1 MAKIISLTGDLGSGK
16 STVAGI
22 LCERLKYDY
31 IYTGEIQRR
40 IAAKYRMTTTELN
53 KYSETHPEIDR
64 EIDSTFKSLNDSE
77 HLIVDSRLAWFFI
90 PASFKVFLK
99 TNLLI
104 SAKRIAGDTKR
115 MSESYASKEEAAYH
129 IIARKTSEN
138 RRYKDLYGA
147 DCSNP
152 DNFHLIVD
160 TSFVEPERVA
170 AIIIKEYERR
180 TIPQPETVSL
190 VSPKNL
196 YPAQSLGDPADESY
210 KNILNSM
217 KDNGYDP
224 AYPVTLVTLD
234 SFDYILDGHKRTS
247 CALKNNIDLIPVI
260 YKDANSFSAKGLTG
274 KEYIR
279 EISVPDLFHSWEDF
293 HSFKYLI
300 YPVI

>member
-16 STVAGI
+16 STVSSI
-22 LCERLKYDY
+22 LCDRLKYDY

-40 IAAKYRMTTTELN
+40 IAAKYNMTTTELN

-77 HLIVDSRLAWFFI
+77 NLIVDSRLAWFFI

-99 TNLLI
+99 TNLFV
-104 SAKRIAGDTKR
+104 SAERIAGDTKR
-115 MSESYASKEEAAYH
+115 KSESYESKEDAAYH

-138 RRYKDLYGA
+138 KRYGDLYGA
-147 DCSNP
+147 DCSNLN
-152 DNFHLIVD
+152 NFDMVVD

-170 AIIIKEYERR
+170 GIILEAYGRR
-180 TIPQPETVSL
+180 TIPQKGTLSL

-196 YPAQSLGDPADESY
+196 YPTRSVGDSCHEECY
-210 KNILNSM
+210 KNILNNM

-224 AYPVTLVTLD
+224 AYPVTVVTVD

-247 CALKNNIDLIPVI
+247 CALKNNIDLIPMI
-260 YKDANSFSAKGLTG
+260 YKDLSTC
-274 KEYIR
+274 KE
-279 EISVPDLFHSWEDF
+279 SVPKVAGQALFRDWENF